1 MRTSITEAGLGPT
14 KELKMPGSDKVQKNV
29 INMTF

>member
-14 KELKMPGSDKVQKNV
+14 KELKMPGSDKVQK
-29 INMTF
+29 MSLT